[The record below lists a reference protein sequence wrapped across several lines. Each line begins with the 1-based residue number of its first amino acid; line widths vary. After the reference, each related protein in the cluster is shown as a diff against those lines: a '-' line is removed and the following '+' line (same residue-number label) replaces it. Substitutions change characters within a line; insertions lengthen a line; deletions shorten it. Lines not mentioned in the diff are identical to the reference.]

1 MATLTTEQFGVLR
14 RFATDEA
21 AHTRRGRR
29 WLELL
34 RAHQQELFQRYAA
47 SPTIRQHADQAAS
60 EAAALIES
68 LDTGHPR
75 VINDAAT
82 AAVRA
87 VLTELDARAS
97 SGLRSA
103 VTEFGD
109 DIEAARGKTIRQAL
123 GPAL

>member
-14 RFATDEA
+14 RFATGEA
-21 AHTRRGRR
+21 ARTRRGLR

-47 SPTIRQHADQAAS
+47 SPALRQHADQAAS
-60 EAAALIES
+60 AAAALIES

-75 VINDAAT
+75 VIDDAAT
-82 AAVRA
+82 AAVQA
-87 VLTELDARAS
+87 VLTELDTRAS

-103 VTEFGD
+103 AAEFWH

-123 GPAL
+123 GLAL